1 MFKIAVNDYFKG
13 TKFAKEIKKVKR
25 TCIVDEVI
33 AIARLIDKASSD
45 KSMGLEL
52 GKPKIKLALTDEM
65 SKVFN
70 QDDTISKGNIK
81 W

>member
-1 MFKIAVNDYFKG
+1 
-13 TKFAKEIKKVKR
+13 
-25 TCIVDEVI
+25 
-33 AIARLIDKASSD
+33 
-45 KSMGLEL
+45 MGLEL
-52 GKPKIKLALTDEM
+52 GMPKIKLALTDEM